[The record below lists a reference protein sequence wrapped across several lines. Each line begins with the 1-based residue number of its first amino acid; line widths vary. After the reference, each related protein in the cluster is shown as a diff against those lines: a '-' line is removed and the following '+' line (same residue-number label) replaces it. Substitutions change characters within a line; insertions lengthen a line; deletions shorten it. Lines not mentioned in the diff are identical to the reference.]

1 MVKNKKLLNIVTN
14 KKGKSTLTILSI
26 VIILAVIIS
35 SFAVLAQEGN
45 DNASDSGDNGLT
57 LQEKQ
62 DIKQKVKE
70 VAGERLAQETQKY
83 VEEFVEKRGIGAEDI
98 NNISEVDISNLPQDV
113 NIENVND
120 ANLAI
125 YQVDYNET
133 AGANEQIFVITY
145 SSKKLG
151 DQGDIIVAK
160 DKRQFLHFGLSDETA
175 GSTFLETAT
184 GVPGSIGVGYV
195 MIRHGS
201 ITGLSTL
208 LEVIDAVE
216 DEDIEVIVYKN
227 DEVIR
232 FGNVIYASL
241 DGIKKDYD
249 VQSKGVV
256 EFEPGDVV
264 SVFINTDN
272 LVKYKNVIT
281 MVEITTT
288 E

>member
-1 MVKNKKLLNIVTN
+1 MVKNKKLLNIVNN
-14 KKGKSTLTILSI
+14 KKGKSIITILSI